1 MFLTQKDIISLIINE
16 KYRFLSLER
25 QQEVFRKVR
34 NRLISYYKDTGDNL
48 ISKLNIDNHKNTNFT
63 VETSLLLIVILETYG
78 HSYLHNWI
86 LGKRLSED
94 QKNEWIEKSKEILN
108 WISSSDWKTKDG
120 TGGDKKKSP
129 LEEMRTKFKFQIL
142 LLEKKESYILSKVEN
157 TIFNLTLGKIENREI
172 EGMKKQLEEMVR
184 LFEHIT
190 EEGQIEFIK
199 KKKASVTK
207 MNLYLSEILEQEI
220 KEYKNFRMI

>member
-108 WISSSDWKTKDG
+108 WISSSDWKIKDG
-120 TGGDKKKSP
+120 TGEIRRNLLWRRCEQS
-129 LEEMRTKFKFQIL
+129 LNSKFYF
-142 LLEKKESYILSKVEN
+142 
-157 TIFNLTLGKIENREI
+157 
-172 EGMKKQLEEMVR
+172 
-184 LFEHIT
+184 
-190 EEGQIEFIK
+190 
-199 KKKASVTK
+199 
-207 MNLYLSEILEQEI
+207 
-220 KEYKNFRMI
+220 